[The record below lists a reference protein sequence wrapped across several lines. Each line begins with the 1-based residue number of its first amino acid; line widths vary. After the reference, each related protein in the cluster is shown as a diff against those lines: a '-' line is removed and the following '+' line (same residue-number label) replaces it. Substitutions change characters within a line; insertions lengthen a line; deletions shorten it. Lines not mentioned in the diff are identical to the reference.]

1 MPLGAG
7 RERGRR
13 SATVLTDAGLR
24 VGGVLSSRVRYV
36 GFGTGERQ
44 LPLLIAFPDE
54 GTRTTSAR
62 ALPAVAA

>member
-1 MPLGAG
+1 M
-7 RERGRR
+7 
-13 SATVLTDAGLR
+13 LTDAGLR
-24 VGGVLSSRVRYV
+24 VGGLLSSRVRYV

-62 ALPAVAA
+62 ALPAVAGD